1 MALTEND
8 IRNIAEYVRIGL
20 SDEEVT
26 QMCTDLN
33 SIIETLEP
41 ITTYDLEGVEPTFH
55 PIGDLSNVMREDV
68 VGAPFPRECAAKR
81 RGSYL
86 AVSSRYLSTSRSN
99 SASED
104 STDSGF
110 AMSTPATRS
119 DSMGCRLPPS
129 DRNLR

>member
-68 VGAPFPRECAAKR
+68 VGAPFPREVA
-81 RGSYL
+81 L
-86 AVSSRYLSTSRSN
+86 SN
-99 SASED
+99 SDSVSE
-104 STDSGF
+104 
-110 AMSTPATRS
+110 
-119 DSMGCRLPPS
+119 GCFKIPS
-129 DRNLR
+129 ILGGEGDR